1 MNNSLA
7 NVNIQIFFLGSGAF
21 GEVFE
26 GQISGFVTNS
36 SGNQS
41 SSQDQGLGSESK
53 GLSMYFYPTFFSKFY
68 LNLIQILLRFFG
80 KFHFIASLALRCP
93 FFDSKVVRRILK
105 GL

>member
-1 MNNSLA
+1 MNHYLSNL
-7 NVNIQIFFLGSGAF
+7 NFKTLFLGSGAF

-53 GLSMYFYPTFFSKFY
+53 GLSMYFYPIFF
-68 LNLIQILLRFFG
+68 QILSQFYPN
-80 KFHFIASLALRCP
+80 FIKIFLENFTL
-93 FFDSKVVRRILK
+93 
-105 GL
+105 

>member
-7 NVNIQIFFLGSGAF
+7 NLNVQIFFLGSGAF

-53 GLSMYFYPTFFSKFY
+53 GLSMYFYPKFFS
-68 LNLIQILLRFFG
+68 NSISILLRFFW
-80 KFHFIASLALRCP
+80 KFSN
-93 FFDSKVVRRILK
+93 
-105 GL
+105 